1 MLWIALNLPQL
12 PLDTVLRLQSRPADG
27 VPSCLAPLVVTH
39 KKRVGWCNPAALEAG
54 IRLGMSEANAW
65 SMAADLLV
73 HPRNPLEEQQALQ
86 EAALWTLHFTPH
98 VSLSSSLQG
107 WGLLAEVAPSLRLFD
122 GLHNLQRRLARGI
135 AELGLQACWATA
147 PTAAGAW
154 LMAQTAPLRSLE
166 AGAAATSAPSPR
178 RHASQGP
185 RPEPR
190 PELRQELRQDPQ
202 PESRQNPRQDSRPN
216 AKPNAKP
223 DAGPD
228 PRTDARPHQP
238 DIAIAL
244 SMAQA
249 SALLDALP
257 LHVLD
262 SAQAHLAT
270 LTGIGC
276 STLGQLRRLPRA
288 GLARRFGK
296 ALLSEIDRA
305 YGNEVQVHRWYEAP
319 ETIDLKLELPARVDS
334 TDALLFASRRL
345 LLQLTGWLTARHA
358 AVAGITLW
366 LHHEPLHR
374 RGEGNTAR
382 STPVTILLAAPSR
395 DADHLGL
402 LLRERLGH
410 VVLVAPVIEIALVAD
425 QIATQA
431 APNTELFPTL
441 ASDTENIGRL
451 VERLQSRLGPAAV
464 CQLATSA
471 DHRPERSHVSPAL
484 LQRRAALRRPAL
496 SITVGAGTMGRP
508 AWLLTQPL
516 ALLTRQ
522 HKPFYQSPLTLLA
535 GPERIE
541 SGWWDDALALRD
553 YFIAENDRHV
563 LLWIFR
569 LRPDVQEREADWF
582 LHGFFA

>member
-12 PLDTVLRLQSRPADG
+12 PLDTVLRSQPRLATADG
-27 VPSCLAPLVVTH
+27 APSCLAPLVVTH
-39 KKRVGWCNPAALEAG
+39 KKRIGWCNPAALEAG

-65 SMAADLLV
+65 SMAANLLV
-73 HPRNPLEEQQALQ
+73 HPRNQLEEQQALQ

-98 VSLSSSLQG
+98 VSLASSLQG

-122 GLHNLQRRLARGI
+122 GLQNLHRRLARGI

-154 LMAQTAPLRSLE
+154 LMAQ
-166 AGAAATSAPSPR
+166 
-178 RHASQGP
+178 HQ
-185 RPEPR
+185 
-190 PELRQELRQDPQ
+190 Q
-202 PESRQNPRQDSRPN
+202 P
-216 AKPNAKP
+216 AKP
-223 DAGPD
+223 DKPD
-228 PRTDARPHQP
+228 SAS
-238 DIAIAL
+238 AL
-244 SMAQA
+244 TMAQA

-276 STLGQLRRLPRA
+276 ATLGQLRRLPRA

-334 TDALLFASRRL
+334 TDALLFAARRL
-345 LLQLTGWLTARHA
+345 LLQLTGWLSARHA

-382 STPVTILLAAPSR
+382 STPVTILLAGPSR

-402 LLRERLGH
+402 LLRERLAH
-410 VVLVAPVIEIALVAD
+410 VVLVAPVVEIALVAD

-441 ASDTENIGRL
+441 ANDTENIGRL
-451 VERLQSRLGPAAV
+451 VERLQSRLGPTAV
-464 CQLATSA
+464 CQLATNA
-471 DHRPERSHVSPAL
+471 DHRPERSHASPVV
-484 LQRRAALRRPAL
+484 LQRRPAIRRPAL
-496 SITVGAGTMGRP
+496 SVPIGAGTLGRP
-508 AWLLTQPL
+508 GWLLTQPL

>member
-12 PLDTVLRLQSRPADG
+12 PLDTVLRLQPRPASATAIATADG
-27 VPSCLAPLVVTH
+27 ASPSPAPLVVTH

-65 SMAADLLV
+65 SMAANLQV

-154 LMAQTAPLRSLE
+154 LMAQTAPLRTLDTT
-166 AGAAATSAPSPR
+166 ATAATAATTATTATPQRQKTPKDPR
-178 RHASQGP
+178 Q
-185 RPEPR
+185 EPR
-190 PELRQELRQDPQ
+190 QNEQDIT
-202 PESRQNPRQDSRPN
+202 S
-216 AKPNAKP
+216 
-223 DAGPD
+223 
-228 PRTDARPHQP
+228 
-238 DIAIAL
+238 AL

-296 ALLSEIDRA
+296 ALLTEIDRA

-431 APNTELFPTL
+431 APNTELFPTQ

-484 LQRRAALRRPAL
+484 LHRRTAVRRPAL
-496 SITVGAGTMGRP
+496 SIPVGIPVGAGTMGRP
-508 AWLLTQPL
+508 GWLLTQPL

>member
-12 PLDTVLRLQSRPADG
+12 PLDTVLRLQPHLAIATADG
-27 VPSCLAPLVVTH
+27 VSPRTAPLVVTH

-54 IRLGMSEANAW
+54 IRLGMSEVNAW

-154 LMAQTAPLRSLE
+154 LMAQAAPLRSLK
-166 AGAAATSAPSPR
+166 AGVAATSAPSPR
-178 RHASQGP
+178 RQASQGP

-190 PELRQELRQDPQ
+190 PELRQDQELE
-202 PESRQNPRQDSRPN
+202 PEPEPE
-216 AKPNAKP
+216 
-223 DAGPD
+223 
-228 PRTDARPHQP
+228 PHQA
-238 DIAIAL
+238 DTTIAL

-249 SALLDALP
+249 SALLDTLP

-262 SAQAHLAT
+262 GAQSHLAT

-276 STLGQLRRLPRA
+276 ATLGQLRRLPRA

-319 ETIDLKLELPARVDS
+319 ETIDLKLELPARVDN

-358 AVAGITLW
+358 AVACITLW

-441 ASDTENIGRL
+441 ANDTENIVRL

-471 DHRPERSHVSPAL
+471 DHRPERSHLSPAL
-484 LQRRAALRRPAL
+484 SQRRTAVRRTAM
-496 SITVGAGTMGRP
+496 SIPVGAGTMGRP
-508 AWLLTQPL
+508 GWLLTQPL

>member
-1 MLWIALNLPQL
+1 MLWIALTLPQL
-12 PLDTVLRLQSRPADG
+12 PLDTVLRLQPRPADG
-27 VPSCLAPLVVTH
+27 LPACQAPLVVTH

-65 SMAADLLV
+65 SMAANLLV
-73 HPRNPLEEQQALQ
+73 RPRNPLQEQQALQ

-98 VSLSSSLQG
+98 VSLAPSLQG

-122 GLHNLQRRLARGI
+122 GLQKLQARLAHGI

-147 PTAAGAW
+147 PTATGAW
-154 LMAQTAPLRSLE
+154 LMAQAAPLRSLE
-166 AGAAATSAPSPR
+166 AVLDMQS
-178 RHASQGP
+178 
-185 RPEPR
+185 
-190 PELRQELRQDPQ
+190 
-202 PESRQNPRQDSRPN
+202 
-216 AKPNAKP
+216 
-223 DAGPD
+223 
-228 PRTDARPHQP
+228 
-238 DIAIAL
+238 AL
-244 SMAQA
+244 SMTQA
-249 SALLDALP
+249 STLLDALP

-262 SAQAHLAT
+262 SAQVHLAT

-276 STLGQLRRLPRA
+276 ATLGHLRRLPRA

-296 ALLSEIDRA
+296 ALLTEIDRA
-305 YGNEVQVHRWYEAP
+305 YGNEVQVHRWYKAP

-334 TDALLFASRRL
+334 TDALLFAARRL

-402 LLRERLGH
+402 LLRERLAH
-410 VVLVAPVIEIALVAD
+410 VTLVAPVVEIALVAD

-431 APNTELFPTL
+431 TPNTELFPTL
-441 ASDTENIGRL
+441 ANDTENIGRL

-471 DHRPERSHVSPAL
+471 DHRPERSHASPAL
-484 LQRRAALRRPAL
+484 LQRRTAIRRPAI
-496 SITVGAGTMGRP
+496 SIPAGAEARAGTLGRP
-508 AWLLTQPL
+508 GWLLTQPL

>member
-1 MLWIALNLPQL
+1 MSAPARVRFTAPVAAARQALSALIMLWIALNLPQL
-12 PLDTVLRLQSRPADG
+12 PLDTVLRLQPRPADG
-27 VPSCLAPLVVTH
+27 VPACLAPLVVTH

-65 SMAADLLV
+65 SMASNLLV

-98 VSLSSSLQG
+98 VSLASSLQG

-122 GLHNLQRRLARGI
+122 GLHNLQRRLAHGI
-135 AELGLQACWATA
+135 AELGLQARWATA

-154 LMAQTAPLRSLE
+154 LMAQTAPVRSLDVPTTP
-166 AGAAATSAPSPR
+166 APPQKQKQHATPGQP
-178 RHASQGP
+178 QN
-185 RPEPR
+185 E
-190 PELRQELRQDPQ
+190 QQDP
-202 PESRQNPRQDSRPN
+202 RQNQ
-216 AKPNAKP
+216 
-223 DAGPD
+223 
-228 PRTDARPHQP
+228 H
-238 DIAIAL
+238 DITSAL

-257 LHVLD
+257 LRVLD
-262 SAQAHLAT
+262 SAQDHLAT

-276 STLGQLRRLPRA
+276 ATLGQLRRLPRA

-296 ALLSEIDRA
+296 ALLTEIDRA

-334 TDALLFASRRL
+334 TDALLFAARRL

-410 VVLVAPVIEIALVAD
+410 VVLVAPVVEIALVAD

-441 ASDTENIGRL
+441 ANDTENIGRL

-464 CQLATSA
+464 CQLATHA
-471 DHRPERSHVSPAL
+471 DHRPERSHASPVL
-484 LQRRAALRRPAL
+484 LQRRPVVRRPAL
-496 SITVGAGTMGRP
+496 SIPLGASTLGRP
-508 AWLLTQPL
+508 GWLLTQPM